1 VLAVIVSLVV
11 SLSINAFWKISVH
24 MLGQGGVFG
33 SLLALKYVH
42 MADVSVIAMLT
53 IAMAALTGY
62 SRVKLEAHTHGQV
75 YAGFILGT
83 AINWIIIANHWML

>member
-1 VLAVIVSLVV
+1 
-11 SLSINAFWKISVH
+11 
-24 MLGQGGVFG
+24 
-33 SLLALKYVH
+33 

-62 SRVKLEAHTHGQV
+62 SRVKLDAHTHGQV

-83 AINWIIIANHWML
+83 AINWIIIANHWMI